1 MGWVDLRTACGVVR
15 QKDKE
20 VVGNRPAT
28 SSIFS
33 ADFVRSYF
41 VRSYNFFSITAQM
54 RSKTS
59 SIVPWLGTASYLPCA
74 R

>member
-1 MGWVDLRTACGVVR
+1 MGWVDLRTACGGVR
-15 QKDKE
+15 RKYKE

-33 ADFVRSYF
+33 VDFVRSYFVRSYF

-54 RSKTS
+54 RSNTS
-59 SIVPWLGTASYLPCA
+59 SIVP
-74 R
+74 

>member
-33 ADFVRSYF
+33 ADFVRSY
-41 VRSYNFFSITAQM
+41 NFFSITAQM

-59 SIVPWLGTASYLPCA
+59 SIVPILGTASYLPCA

>member
-1 MGWVDLRTACGVVR
+1 MEWVDLRTACGVVR

-28 SSIFS
+28 SYIFS
-33 ADFVRSYF
+33 ADFIRSYFVRSYF

-54 RSKTS
+54 RSNTS
-59 SIVPWLGTASYLPCA
+59 SIVP
-74 R
+74 

>member
-41 VRSYNFFSITAQM
+41 VRSYFVRSYFVRSYNFFSITAQM
-54 RSKTS
+54 RSNTS
-59 SIVPWLGTASYLPCA
+59 SIVP
-74 R
+74 